1 MGACGIGAWVR
12 ASRRLLLQSTR
23 VPEQRL
29 CSGTA
34 CATAGACS
42 HMQLYSKA
50 TQIKIAIAKNNSNTL
65 ISDSIKMEIY
75 SRGTQRTIAISHTNS
90 NIPEN
95 AVPGTHKCGLRR
107 TAQASI
113 AWPCR
118 TAAWTMSLSRGIGP
132 RDNLGSQ
139 GPLLPGYGCATPPVR
154 QCRAPGAHR
163 CGIAAHRA
171 GTAVGAFIAGAGACP
186 RRGSAPP
193 REAC

>member
-65 ISDSIKMEIY
+65 ISDSARDTLSTLNENLFQGHTTNNSYISYKFKHSETLTMWLWLGDAPR
-75 SRGTQRTIAISHTNS
+75 SPVPCTRGASLRD
-90 NIPEN
+90 
-95 AVPGTHKCGLRR
+95 CG
-107 TAQASI
+107 A
-113 AWPCR
+113 PCR
-118 TAAWTMSLSRGIGP
+118 HGG
-132 RDNLGSQ
+132 
-139 GPLLPGYGCATPPVR
+139 
-154 QCRAPGAHR
+154 R
-163 CGIAAHRA
+163 CLHCGRWC
-171 GTAVGAFIAGAGACP
+171 VP
-186 RRGSAPP
+186 SA
-193 REAC
+193 R

>member
-50 TQIKIAIAKNNSNTL
+50 TQIKIAIAKNNSNIL
-65 ISDSIKMEIY
+65 ISDSIQMEIY

-95 AVPGTHKCGLRR
+95 AVPGTHKYGLRR

-139 GPLLPGYGCATPPVR
+139 GPLLPW
-154 QCRAPGAHR
+154 APRTH
-163 CGIAAHRA
+163 IQ
-171 GTAVGAFIAGAGACP
+171 
-186 RRGSAPP
+186 SS
-193 REAC
+193 

>member
-1 MGACGIGAWVR
+1 M
-12 ASRRLLLQSTR
+12 
-23 VPEQRL
+23 
-29 CSGTA
+29 
-34 CATAGACS
+34 
-42 HMQLYSKA
+42 K
-50 TQIKIAIAKNNSNTL
+50 
-65 ISDSIKMEIY
+65 IY
-75 SRGTQRTIAISHTNS
+75 SRDTQRTIAISHTNS

-95 AVPGTHKCGLRR
+95 AVPGTHKYGLRR

-193 REAC
+193 REAGHEHGILANIITL